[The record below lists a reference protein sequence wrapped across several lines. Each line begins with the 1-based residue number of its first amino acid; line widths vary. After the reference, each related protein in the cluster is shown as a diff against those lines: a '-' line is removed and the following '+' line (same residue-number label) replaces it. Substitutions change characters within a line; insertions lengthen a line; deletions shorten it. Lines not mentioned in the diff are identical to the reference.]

1 MSRSSEHGLG
11 RGLGALIPRTSVGL
25 REVPVGDIR
34 PNPWQP
40 RTHFDQQEL
49 QELADS
55 IREHGVLQPVL
66 VSQQPDGTF
75 QLITGERRW
84 RAVQL
89 AGLPTVPAMV
99 KEATPQASL
108 EMALVENIQRRD
120 LNPLEEAHAYRQLL
134 DEHGLTQERLAQRIG
149 KSRVAV
155 TNTLRMLHL
164 PDAAREALANG
175 EISEGHAR
183 AILMADGED
192 QRLQVLARVLEGH
205 LSVRETEALAREINL
220 PPRETEALAREI
232 NLPPRETAAPEAEAA
247 PDPDT
252 ERLENAFRQALGTRV
267 RLLRGRHGGRLV
279 IHFFSDEELQ
289 GIYEAIVRSD

>member
-1 MSRSSEHGLG
+1 MSRSSERGLG
-11 RGLGALIPRTSVGL
+11 RGLDALIPRATIGL

-40 RTHFDQQEL
+40 RTHFDEQDL
-49 QELADS
+49 QELAQS

-66 VSQQPDGTF
+66 VSQQPDGSF

-89 AGLPTVPAMV
+89 AGMPTVPAMV

-134 DEHGLTQERLAQRIG
+134 DEHGLTQDKLAQRIG

-155 TNTLRMLHL
+155 TNTLRLLHL
-164 PDAAREALANG
+164 PEEVRQALADG
-175 EISEGHAR
+175 SITEGHAR
-183 AILMADGED
+183 AILMCTGEA
-192 QRLQVLARVLEGH
+192 QRLRLLTRVLEQH
-205 LSVRETEALAREINL
+205 LSVRDTEALAREMN
-220 PPRETEALAREI
+220 AAR
-232 NLPPRETAAPEAEAA
+232 PSTPEAAS
-247 PDPDT
+247 DPDV

-279 IHFFSDEELQ
+279 IHFFSDDELQ
-289 GIYEAIVRSD
+289 GIYEAIVRD

>member
-1 MSRSSEHGLG
+1 MSRSSERGLG
-11 RGLGALIPRTSVGL
+11 RGLDALIPRATIGL

-40 RTHFDQQEL
+40 RTHFDEEDL
-49 QELADS
+49 QELAQS

-66 VSQQPDGTF
+66 VSQQPDGSF

-89 AGLPTVPAMV
+89 AGMPTVPAMV

-134 DEHGLTQERLAQRIG
+134 DEHGLTQDKLAQRIG

-155 TNTLRMLHL
+155 TNTLRLLHL
-164 PDAAREALANG
+164 PEEVRQALADG
-175 EISEGHAR
+175 SITEGHAR
-183 AILMADGED
+183 AILMCTGEA
-192 QRLQVLARVLEGH
+192 QRLRLLTRVLEQH
-205 LSVRETEALAREINL
+205 LSVRDSEALAREMNASR
-220 PPRETEALAREI
+220 PSAAESAL
-232 NLPPRETAAPEAEAA
+232 
-247 PDPDT
+247 DPDV

-289 GIYEAIVRSD
+289 GIYEAIVRD

>member
-1 MSRSSEHGLG
+1 VSRSSERGLG
-11 RGLGALIPRTSVGL
+11 RGLEALIPRATVGL
-25 REVPVGDIR
+25 RDVPVGDIR

-40 RTHFDQQEL
+40 RTHFDEQDL
-49 QELADS
+49 QELAQS

-66 VSQQPDGTF
+66 VSQQPDGSF

-89 AGLPTVPAMV
+89 AGMPTVPAMV

-155 TNTLRMLHL
+155 TNTLRLLHL
-164 PDAAREALANG
+164 PEDVRQALADG
-175 EISEGHAR
+175 SITEGHAR
-183 AILMADGED
+183 AILMCTGDA
-192 QRLQVLARVLEGH
+192 QRLRLLTRVLEQH
-205 LSVRETEALAREINL
+205 LSVRDTEALAREMN
-220 PPRETEALAREI
+220 AAR
-232 NLPPRETAAPEAEAA
+232 PSPPEAT
-247 PDPDT
+247 PDPDV

-289 GIYEAIVRSD
+289 GIYEAIVRQ

>member
-1 MSRSSEHGLG
+1 MSRANERGLG
-11 RGLGALIPRTSVGL
+11 RGLGALIPRTTIGL

-40 RTHFDQQEL
+40 RTHFDQQDLED
-49 QELADS
+49 LAQS

-66 VSQQPDGTF
+66 VSQQPDGSF

-89 AGLPTVPAMV
+89 AGMPTVPAMV

-134 DEHGLTQERLAQRIG
+134 DEHGLTQDRLAQRIG

-155 TNTLRMLHL
+155 TNTLRLLNL
-164 PDAAREALANG
+164 PEGVRQALADG
-175 EISEGHAR
+175 SITEGHAR
-183 AILMADGED
+183 AILMCTGEA
-192 QRLQVLARVLEGH
+192 QRLRLLARALEQH
-205 LSVRETEALAREINL
+205 LSVRDTEALARELNA
-220 PPRETEALAREI
+220 PAV
-232 NLPPRETAAPEAEAA
+232 TATTEAA
-247 PDPDT
+247 PPDPDI
-252 ERLENAFRQALGTRV
+252 ERLEDAFRQALGTRV
-267 RLLRGRHGGRLV
+267 RLLRGRRGGRLV
-279 IHFFSDEELQ
+279 ITFFSDEELQ
-289 GIYEAIVRSD
+289 GIYELIVRQ

>member
-1 MSRSSEHGLG
+1 MSRSSERGLG
-11 RGLGALIPRTSVGL
+11 RGLGALIPRATVGL
-25 REVPVGDIR
+25 REVPGEAIR

-40 RTHFDQQEL
+40 RTHFDE
-49 QELADS
+49 QELAELAQS

-66 VSQQPDGTF
+66 VSQQPDGSF

-89 AGLPTVPAMV
+89 TGMPTIPAMV

-120 LNPLEEAHAYRQLL
+120 LNPLEEAHAFRQLL
-134 DEHGLTQERLAQRIG
+134 DEHGLTQEQLGQRIG

-155 TNTLRMLHL
+155 TNTLRLLNL
-164 PDAAREALANG
+164 PEEVRQALAEG
-175 EISEGHAR
+175 ALSEGHAR
-183 AILMADGED
+183 AILMANGEARRV
-192 QRLQVLARVLEGH
+192 RLLARVLQDH
-205 LSVRETEALAREINL
+205 LSVRDTETLAREMNASRAS
-220 PPRETEALAREI
+220 P
-232 NLPPRETAAPEAEAA
+232 AESP
-247 PDPDT
+247 PDPDV
-252 ERLENAFRQALGTRV
+252 ERLEDAFRQALGTRV

-289 GIYEAIVRSD
+289 GIYEAIVRNR